1 MTTVRR
7 VYLNGDSVKEEVGA
21 YLQDW
26 INYNRL
32 YRPGCALLVDGVV
45 VELGYYTQADRAK
58 LETFFAADRCI
69 SDGRTSKS

>member
-7 VYLNGDSVKEEVGA
+7 VYLSGDSVKEEAGTR
-21 YLQDW
+21 LQDW

-32 YRPGCALLVDGVV
+32 YRPGCALLIDGVV

-58 LETFFAADRCI
+58 LETLFAADRCT
-69 SDGRTSKS
+69 SNGRTSKG